1 MGWRLLELGHWS
13 CFLVWMSVPSCVEWV
28 FGSVGCYPNLS
39 NYRAVQWGLYL
50 YFGATQCCLNLVS
63 EVVQGQGN
71 ISILRNKASSES
83 KYSHSLSPGVR
94 GCIHDS
100 SQMAQMGRVE
110 AEVWQLYT
118 EKKKPKQTNTKRPI
132 GGTGVLLLAT
142 FHKVVES
149 VRGGALLVEADHKRQ
164 ALIAFDC

>member
-1 MGWRLLELGHWS
+1 
-13 CFLVWMSVPSCVEWV
+13 
-28 FGSVGCYPNLS
+28 
-39 NYRAVQWGLYL
+39 
-50 YFGATQCCLNLVS
+50 
-63 EVVQGQGN
+63 
-71 ISILRNKASSES
+71 
-83 KYSHSLSPGVR
+83 
-94 GCIHDS
+94 
-100 SQMAQMGRVE
+100 MAQMGRVE